1 MVPVV
6 VLVHPLFSVKT
17 APWPA
22 PPLFLASVAEP
33 TEVPAE
39 YAALV
44 RARPALLPHVLASV
58 WVAERYRMEIGRAGS
73 TPGCRLVYM
82 PIELDLGESL
92 IPGGPSPAQAVIEE
106 LVEFDGFD
114 PEDAAAFLSFFV
126 SLQVGLAE
134 EAALATSR
142 TIFLEC
148 DPDEVGETLLPI
160 LGGSPADYRFEVFG
174 EVRAEC
180 VKLTAES
187 LLRAGCAEV
196 AISEE
201 KCP

>member
-1 MVPVV
+1 
-6 VLVHPLFSVKT
+6 
-17 APWPA
+17 
-22 PPLFLASVAEP
+22 
-33 TEVPAE
+33 
-39 YAALV
+39 
-44 RARPALLPHVLASV
+44 
-58 WVAERYRMEIGRAGS
+58 MEIGRAGS

-114 PEDAAAFLSFFV
+114 QEDAAAFLSFFV

-160 LGGSPADYRFEVFG
+160 LGGSPADYRFVVFG

-180 VKLTAES
+180 VMLSAES
-187 LLRAGCAEV
+187 LLRAGCAAV